1 MSDFAII
8 VIVAIVSVA
17 TVKIASMYF
26 EGYQPKRK
34 DDEE

>member
-17 TVKIASMYF
+17 TMKIVSMYF
-26 EGYQPKRK
+26 EYHQPKRK

>member
-8 VIVAIVSVA
+8 VIVAIVA

-26 EGYQPKRK
+26 GCYQPKK
-34 DDEE
+34 NDEE